1 MQVGVCFSTENY
13 RVRVRDCDDNNPDIK
28 ECETIST
35 CSTACRE
42 GYVSDGNCG
51 CVPVEN
57 QMWFYDGDGDDY
69 HSDKKTS
76 TGPPD
81 ESGFWSTTSEGPDC
95 DDTKSEFTTVCC
107 PKGQILDGNGGCK
120 FDPCLNKDLRHKE
133 VADNVRQN
141 IESRLQE
148 SPIVNPNNT
157 PEPLVESFRIQTI
170 EDNGIGD
177 INLDRYGLEID
188 KLPDGFSA
196 FTLFNHIRTN
206 FDQFVTGG
214 DLPGTSVNLEPYSTA
229 DGLNWLSSNPVGSAM
244 DFDNFA
250 DTSTVI
256 CTEYSA
262 TEMYWTFTT
271 VSSIDHMGHFVS
283 GHRQFGLQN
292 NNGSLEFVVRG
303 ADRMGGIF
311 DYLVNNVGNI
321 FSPSPNFDDFL
332 FKQAADKTWKNL
344 MESIQKF
351 IVENNGEVKNFDKNE
366 EYGARH
372 EYNKD
377 DCP

>member
-1 MQVGVCFSTENY
+1 MRHSISFEKNNHTVKHKSKDDDGNDNNGNDDDDDEEGEFSQFDEYNNDKEKYSHEASSNIVEFKVGSSSPQSIKATEPILLQKYDQTNAY
-13 RVRVRDCDDNNPDIK
+13 YDEECNDCRCDPAKCQETNNCDIDTDADGIPDCYDKCPNQEGLDAYGCPPCDDDTDGDGIEDCKDECPDVQGETANGCPEEVWYYFDRDGDDWYSNRVRATLPPSISPYWNTFADLGIDCDDNNPDIK

-157 PEPLVESFRIQTI
+157 PEV
-170 EDNGIGD
+170 
-177 INLDRYGLEID
+177 
-188 KLPDGFSA
+188 
-196 FTLFNHIRTN
+196 
-206 FDQFVTGG
+206 
-214 DLPGTSVNLEPYSTA
+214 
-229 DGLNWLSSNPVGSAM
+229 
-244 DFDNFA
+244 
-250 DTSTVI
+250 
-256 CTEYSA
+256 
-262 TEMYWTFTT
+262 
-271 VSSIDHMGHFVS
+271 
-283 GHRQFGLQN
+283 
-292 NNGSLEFVVRG
+292 
-303 ADRMGGIF
+303 
-311 DYLVNNVGNI
+311 DYLLNLVL
-321 FSPSPNFDDFL
+321 FFMLLFD
-332 FKQAADKTWKNL
+332 
-344 MESIQKF
+344 
-351 IVENNGEVKNFDKNE
+351 
-366 EYGARH
+366 
-372 EYNKD
+372 
-377 DCP
+377 C